1 MSDVPS
7 GSTVFLVPGSQSLM
21 RDLDSQVVVITGA
34 SRGLG
39 AAIARAFGREGARV
53 VVNYYQSPDRA
64 EAVAADIGD
73 RALPVRADVR
83 DPDAVQA
90 MIDTATDHF
99 GAPVTTAVHNALI
112 DYQFDAEN
120 RETADTIDWE
130 DYQTQVEGSVKG
142 ALHLLQACLPEMRA
156 AGEGRFV
163 GISSNLV
170 QAPAVPYHD
179 YTTGKAALL
188 GFTRNM
194 AGELGA
200 EGITVN
206 LVSGGLL
213 DETDAS
219 AASSDAVFDTIR
231 QNTPRGTVT
240 TPEEVADAVLFFASP
255 WARAVTGQN
264 LIVDGGLVMQ

>member
-1 MSDVPS
+1 
-7 GSTVFLVPGSQSLM
+7 M

-64 EAVAADIGD
+64 GAVAADIGD
-73 RALPVRADVR
+73 RALPVQADVR

-142 ALHLLQACLPEMRA
+142 PCTCSKPAFRRC
-156 AGEGRFV
+156 GRR
-163 GISSNLV
+163 G
-170 QAPAVPYHD
+170 
-179 YTTGKAALL
+179 
-188 GFTRNM
+188 R
-194 AGELGA
+194 
-200 EGITVN
+200 
-206 LVSGGLL
+206 GGLW
-213 DETDAS
+213 AS
-219 AASSDAVFDTIR
+219 APTLYRPRPSRTTTTPPARRPFSGSRATWRASSGR
-231 QNTPRGTVT
+231 R
-240 TPEEVADAVLFFASP
+240 ASP
-255 WARAVTGQN
+255 
-264 LIVDGGLVMQ
+264 

>member
-1 MSDVPS
+1 M
-7 GSTVFLVPGSQSLM
+7 LALEN
-21 RDLDSQVVVITGA
+21 QVVVITGA

-53 VVNYYQSPDRA
+53 VVNYYQSADQA
-64 EAVAADIGD
+64 DAVATDIGD
-73 RALPVRADVR
+73 RALSVQADVR

-90 MIDTATDHF
+90 MVDTAADHF
-99 GAPVTTAVHNALI
+99 GDPVTTAIHNALI
-112 DYQFDAEN
+112 DYRFDAEN
-120 RETADTIDWE
+120 RDIIDTIEWD
-130 DYQTQVEGSVKG
+130 DYQAQLDGSVKG
-142 ALHLLQACLPEMRA
+142 ALHLLRACLPGMRT

-170 QAPAVPYHD
+170 QNPAVPYHD

-188 GFTRNM
+188 GFVRNV
-194 AGELGA
+194 ASELGPD
-200 EGITVN
+200 GITANV
-206 LVSGGLL
+206 VSGGLL

-219 AASSDAVFDTIR
+219 AATSDAVFDAIR

-264 LIVDGGLVMQ
+264 LIVDGGLVMD

>member
-1 MSDVPS
+1 MH
-7 GSTVFLVPGSQSLM
+7 TML
-21 RDLDSQVVVITGA
+21 DLDRQVVVITGA

-53 VVNYYQSPDRA
+53 VVNYFQSADRA
-64 EAVAADIGD
+64 ETVAADIGE
-73 RALPVRADVR
+73 RALPVQADVR
-83 DPDAVQA
+83 SPEAVQA
-90 MIDTATDHF
+90 MVDTAADHF
-99 GAPVTTAVHNALI
+99 GDPVTTAVHNALI
-112 DYQFDAEN
+112 DYRFDPEGRA
-120 RETADTIDWE
+120 TVDTISWDE
-130 DYQTQVEGSVKG
+130 YQTQIDGSVKG
-142 ALHLLQACLPEMRA
+142 ALHLLKACLPGMRA

-170 QAPAVPYHD
+170 QDPAVAYHD

-188 GFTRNM
+188 GFVRNV
-194 AGELGA
+194 AADLGTD
-200 EGITVN
+200 GITANV
-206 LVSGGLL
+206 VSGGLL

-219 AASSDAVFDTIR
+219 AATSDAVFGIIE

>member
-7 GSTVFLVPGSQSLM
+7 GSTVFLIPGSQSLM

-73 RALPVRADVR
+73 RALPVQADVR

-130 DYQTQVEGSVKG
+130 DYQTQV
-142 ALHLLQACLPEMRA
+142 
-156 AGEGRFV
+156 EGRFV

-219 AASSDAVFDTIR
+219 AASSDAVFDAIR